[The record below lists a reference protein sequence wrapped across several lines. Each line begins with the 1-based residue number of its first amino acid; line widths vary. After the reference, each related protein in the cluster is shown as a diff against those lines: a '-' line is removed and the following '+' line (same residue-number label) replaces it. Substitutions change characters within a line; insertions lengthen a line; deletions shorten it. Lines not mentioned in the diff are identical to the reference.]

1 MYVSSFI
8 VKFSTPL
15 SPLSPSEAPKGG
27 VRCTKYVLRRC
38 VLCIC
43 RLKKNVW
50 EVAWKNIFVL
60 LANCLECA
68 RALVLGA
75 ICIQCALRLT
85 PPPPPSPISE
95 GWIRRGLFPRPF
107 WRTMH
112 SNIVNM
118 LAAWETSAQPCWQTV
133 VSILWKWL
141 TILEL
146 HS

>member
-85 PPPPPSPISE
+85 PPPPPAPLVKGEFAVAYSHVHFGERCIRILLICLLPGKLPPSPA
-95 GWIRRGLFPRPF
+95 GKR
-107 WRTMH
+107 
-112 SNIVNM
+112 
-118 LAAWETSAQPCWQTV
+118 
-133 VSILWKWL
+133 
-141 TILEL
+141 
-146 HS
+146 